1 MKTCLDTSIGG
12 VVFVSHDERLI
23 EMVADELW
31 VVNKGANGEPGSVAV
46 WHSSYEDYKERLQQ
60 EFVSAGLVSG
70 GESPHGPN

>member
-1 MKTCLDTSIGG
+1 
-12 VVFVSHDERLI
+12 
-23 EMVADELW
+23 MVADELW

-70 GESPHGPN
+70 GTVRGVNA